1 LRGIR
6 GGTEFGQENERKGV
20 YTAIQSFEKDCE
32 CCEKEIIKHLPYRT
46 LTAQAFTANP
56 VFVTDGAICEAT
68 SSHLLFLAEI
78 IRVKTLIRTSE
89 SYCIRTLLLISV
101 LVTLCISEGVG
112 LQLLPIPNASGVAVS
127 LAEASQMKVRTEVPS
142 PPSREKNIASR
153 VEIIAPKLEGLSHQ
167 QSFQIDTAVLS
178 AAPHLDVSLPHI
190 LSSTQGPASEYSG
203 IFVSQGASRAPPF
216 QAYQ

>member
-1 LRGIR
+1 MI
-6 GGTEFGQENERKGV
+6 T
-20 YTAIQSFEKDCE
+20 
-32 CCEKEIIKHLPYRT
+32 HLPYRK

-56 VFVTDGAICEAT
+56 VFVTDEAICEAT
-68 SSHLLFLAEI
+68 SSHLLFQAEI

-89 SYCIRTLLLISV
+89 SYCIRTLLLVSV

-112 LQLLPIPNASGVAVS
+112 LQLLPIPNAPRVVVS

-142 PPSREKNIASR
+142 PPSREQNIASR

-167 QSFQIDTAVLS
+167 QSFQIHTAVLP
-178 AAPHLDVSLPHI
+178 AATHLDVSMPGL
-190 LSSTQGPASEYSG
+190 LSSTPDPASEYSG

-216 QAYQ
+216 QAFQ